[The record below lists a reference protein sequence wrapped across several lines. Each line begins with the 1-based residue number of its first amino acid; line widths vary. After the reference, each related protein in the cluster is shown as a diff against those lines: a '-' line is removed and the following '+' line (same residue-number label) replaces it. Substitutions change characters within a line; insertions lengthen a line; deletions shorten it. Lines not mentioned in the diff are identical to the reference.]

1 MGGRGI
7 AFAAACLG
15 TLGIALIGAPSA
27 SASVVTAQLSMNGAI
42 VGGSTTGTISIT
54 AGDAVTF
61 VKGPPPNQLTA
72 GFYVV
77 LHANPAAG
85 LNSNRTLKTGDSATI
100 VFPGAGSWT
109 FTWDGYNGLNIK
121 LSGHPSVTV
130 VATAP
135 DPGTPAPTSS
145 AAGGG
150 GGGTTSLP
158 AGSTAPGGV
167 VSESRS
173 GSASASGSRGAGFSF
188 GPGADTGT
196 PARGTASESRSS
208 SGGFP
213 STSGG
218 PTPYVTTMSIVQ
230 ANVTKRS
237 GGGPSSALA
246 IISILALASVGGTFA
261 YMRLAP
267 EALRVLIRP
276 ILPIDRK
283 RR

>member
-1 MGGRGI
+1 MK
-7 AFAAACLG
+7 
-15 TLGIALIGAPSA
+15 
-27 SASVVTAQLSMNGAI
+27 GAI
-42 VGGSTTGTISIT
+42 VGGNTTGTISIS

-61 VKGPPPNQLTA
+61 VKGPPPDNFTA

-85 LNSNRTLKTGDSATI
+85 LNSNHTLKSGDSATI
-100 VFPGAGSWT
+100 VFPSAGSWA
-109 FTWDGYNGLNIK
+109 FSWDGYNDLGLR
-121 LSGHPSVTV
+121 LAGHPSVTV
-130 VATAP
+130 VATSP
-135 DPGTPAPTSS
+135 DPGTPAPTSGDS
-145 AAGGG
+145 GAGGVTSAPGSTAAGGG
-150 GGGTTSLP
+150 VSGTS
-158 AGSTAPGGV
+158 
-167 VSESRS
+167 S
-173 GSASASGSRGAGFSF
+173 GSASAAGTSGAHGARFSF
-188 GPGADTGT
+188 GPNADTGT
-196 PARGTASESRSS
+196 PTRGTASESRSS
-208 SGGFP
+208 SAGFP

-218 PTPYVTTMSIVQ
+218 PTPYVTTISIVQ

-276 ILPIDRK
+276 VLPIDRK